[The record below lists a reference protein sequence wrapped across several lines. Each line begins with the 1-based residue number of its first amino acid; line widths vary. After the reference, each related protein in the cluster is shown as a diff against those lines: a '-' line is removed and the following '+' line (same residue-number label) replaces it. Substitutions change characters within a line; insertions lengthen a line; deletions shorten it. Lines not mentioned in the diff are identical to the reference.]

1 MSLKNTKINHMFNIF
16 KNKEKRKV
24 IADYRN
30 KTINL
35 ISFENLSKFKIGEI
49 VQMVDGVPNTITTTR
64 IPSSDDKAT
73 LAFRVE
79 MKKGY
84 KWKPHFHDCYE
95 TIVVYKGECKDLI
108 SGKVANKGMQM
119 VIKPNTVHEIEC
131 ITESS
136 IFYVEFTKT
145 NI

>member
-1 MSLKNTKINHMFNIF
+1 MFNLF

-35 ISFENLSKFKIGEI
+35 ISFENLSKFKIGEL
-49 VQMVDGVPNTITTTR
+49 VQMVEGVKDAITATR
-64 IPSSDDKAT
+64 ITSICKNSI
-73 LAFRVE
+73 AFRVE

-84 KWKPHFHDCYE
+84 KWHPHFHDCHE
-95 TIVVYKGECKDLI
+95 TITVYKGECKDLI

-131 ITESS
+131 TTESS

>member
-1 MSLKNTKINHMFNIF
+1 MNINIKNIF
-16 KNKEKRKV
+16 KNKSKGIVEDFK
-24 IADYRN
+24 N
-30 KTINL
+30 KTNIL
-35 ISFENLSKFKIGEI
+35 VSFEQLKLFKIGELI
-49 VQMVDGVPNTITTTR
+49 QMVDGVPNAITTTR
-64 IPSSDDKAT
+64 IQSSDDKNT

-108 SGKVANKGMQM
+108 SGKIANKGMQM

-131 ITESS
+131 TTESS